1 MKNWLMRT
9 FAAIAL
15 GSFVVA
21 GAGVGAALSGEM
33 PSADAK
39 ALWEYA
45 TTTNPYAGWG
55 YFPGLYGI
63 YKGTQPHGAML
74 KVYVNGPAL
83 QALREGKP
91 LPYGSIV
98 LKENYGKDGK
108 SLMAVTPM
116 YRVKDFNPGGDGWF
130 WAKYKAGGEVE
141 KAGKVEGCIKCH
153 VKQKDS
159 SWLFNEPK

>member
-1 MKNWLMRT
+1 MKSNWKKI

-21 GAGVGAALSGEM
+21 GAWAGTALSGDM
-33 PSADAK
+33 PEADGK

-45 TTTNPYAGWG
+45 TKTNPYTGWE
-55 YFPGLYGI
+55 YFPGRDGI

-74 KVYVNGPAL
+74 KVYVNDLAL

-116 YRVKDFNPGGDGWF
+116 YRVEGFNPEGDDWF
-130 WAKYKAGGEVE
+130 WAKYKASGEVD
-141 KAGKVEGCIKCH
+141 KSGKVEGCIKCH
-153 VKQKDS
+153 AEKKGS
-159 SWLFNEPK
+159 SWIFNEAR